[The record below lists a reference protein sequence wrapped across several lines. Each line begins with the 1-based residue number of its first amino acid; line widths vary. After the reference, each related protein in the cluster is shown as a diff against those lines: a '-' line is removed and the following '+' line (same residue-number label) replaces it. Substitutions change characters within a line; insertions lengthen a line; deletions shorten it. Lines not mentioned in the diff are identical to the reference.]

1 MSRRAMLLSAVLAV
15 LMAVAIPV
23 SALAPPPEQL
33 PDGDTRPVIASAEL
47 LQPQSHNALLAADL
61 RIEADD
67 NDGILRYEYRWT
79 QNVAGEIL
87 TTGVEDPTV
96 SYTSVLPDTP
106 YSLDVRAVD
115 VHGWESEW
123 QTAWTGT
130 TPSPPVIVVAGDS
143 IASGYTRQWF
153 TGSATCRDDDYS
165 YGSTVRDAVAAALPA
180 AWSPRYVNIAF
191 PGAGVSSVLNGGS
204 DSCSDPHPSQVDDI
218 ARYTDQ
224 TTWNIVVMTAGINS
238 TNWVDVV
245 KALTKDTAFSLTDA
259 GDKLVCEEAV
269 TEHWNLAARRNDIT
283 ARTAEVVEAIGT
295 RTNASVFWTSY
306 FSIDGSTL
314 APGWSPIGPECADE
328 MDYALGELHGA
339 IQAGLDPDV
348 TWVDVENV
356 SVSTQMWAGW
366 PHPNPEGHRAIGLAI
381 AEAIVAEEY

>member
-1 MSRRAMLLSAVLAV
+1 MSRRATLLSTVLAV
-15 LMAVAIPV
+15 LMALALPV
-23 SALAPPPEQL
+23 SALSTPPEQL
-33 PDGDTRPVIASAEL
+33 PDGDTRPVIASAQL
-47 LQPQSHNALLAADL
+47 LEPQSHNDLLSADL

-67 NDGILRYEYRWT
+67 NDGILRYEYRWD
-79 QNVAGEIL
+79 QEGHGAVLAAD
-87 TTGVEDPTV
+87 VKHPTV
-96 SYTSVLPDTP
+96 SYAAVLPNTP
-106 YSLDVRAVD
+106 SSLDVRAVD
-115 VHGWESEW
+115 IHGWESEW
-123 QTAWTGT
+123 QTAWTGM
-130 TPSPPVIVVAGDS
+130 TPSVPVIVVAGDS

-180 AWSPRYVNIAF
+180 AWSPRYVNVAF

-204 DSCSDPHPSQVDDI
+204 DSCSDSHPSQVEDVV
-218 ARYTDQ
+218 RYSDP

-245 KALTKDTAFSLTDA
+245 KGLTKDTAFSLTDT

-269 TEHWNLAARRNDIT
+269 TDHWNLAARRNDIT
-283 ARTAEVVEAIGT
+283 ARTAEVVEALGT

-328 MDYALGELHGA
+328 MGYALGELHGA
-339 IQAGLDPDV
+339 IQAGLDRDV
-348 TWVDVENV
+348 TWVDVE
-356 SVSTQMWAGW
+356 SVFISTQMWAGW
-366 PHPNPEGHRAIGLAI
+366 PHPNPEGHRAIGLAV
-381 AEAIVAEEY
+381 AEAIVNREY